1 MINEL
6 LPTLTPKIAALRRDI
21 HAHPE
26 LAFDEKR
33 TSAKVA
39 DYLDGLGLE
48 VHRGIA
54 RTGVVAK
61 LALGASPRA
70 IGLRADMDALPI
82 SELNTL
88 PHASK
93 NHPARCTPAATTA
106 TRRCSSGR
114 PKHCAS
120 CATSTARCI
129 SFWRPAEEHEGGGR
143 VMVEEG
149 LFQRFPMDMVFGL
162 HNWPGLPAGSFGV
175 TEGPV
180 MAGTDRFEIEITGRG
195 GHAAMP
201 HQAVDVVLAGS
212 ALVQALQ
219 SLVSRNT
226 DPLAAAVVSVTRFH
240 AGHADNVLPETAVLG
255 GTVRTLNGELQ
266 DALEEGLRR
275 ICSGI
280 EATYRVSI
288 DLRYERGY
296 PPTINAS
303 EPTQLALEVARQWQ
317 PAGGPD
323 GFAAEHGRRGFR
335 LHGARGAGLLCLAR
349 QRSGR
354 GRLHAAQPALRFQ
367 RRDHRHRHPLLGAAA
382 RNGRWRVNNNGQP
395 CPLLSYRTGRRL
407 LMTRLRYS
415 PVRVSI
421 SILLPI
427 STNSGTGSVIPVL
440 ILAGFMT
447 LPEVSPLTA
456 GSV

>member
-6 LPTLTPKIAALRRDI
+6 LPALTPKIAAFRRDI

-26 LAFDEKR
+26 LAFNEKR
-33 TSAKVA
+33 TSERVA
-39 DYLDGLGLE
+39 DYLEGLGLE

-61 LALGASPRA
+61 LSQGHGTRA
-70 IGLRADMDALPI
+70 IGLRADMDALPLK
-82 SELNTL
+82 ELNTF
-88 PHASK
+88 PHHSTHDGKMHACGHDGHTAMLLGAAEALSK
-93 NHPARCTPAATTA
+93 LRDFDGTVYF
-106 TRRCSSGR
+106 
-114 PKHCAS
+114 
-120 CATSTARCI
+120 I
-129 SFWRPAEEHEGGGR
+129 FQPAEEHEGGGR

-149 LFQRFPMDMVFGL
+149 LFERFPMEMVFGL

-226 DPLAAAVVSVTRFH
+226 DPLDSAVVSVTRFH
-240 AGHADNVLPETAVLG
+240 AGHADNVLPETALLG

-266 DALEEGLRR
+266 DALEEGVRR
-275 ICSGI
+275 ICNGI

-296 PPTINAS
+296 PPTVN
-303 EPTQLALEVARQWQ
+303 
-317 PAGGPD
+317 
-323 GFAAEHGRRGFR
+323 AAEPSQIARDVAQHVAIDGLVYLQLPPSMGAEDFAYMARVVPACYVWLGNGPGEGGCMLHSPHYDFNDEIIATGIRYWVR
-335 LHGARGAGLLCLAR
+335 LVQWVL
-349 QRSGR
+349 
-354 GRLHAAQPALRFQ
+354 
-367 RRDHRHRHPLLGAAA
+367 
-382 RNGRWRVNNNGQP
+382 
-395 CPLLSYRTGRRL
+395 
-407 LMTRLRYS
+407 
-415 PVRVSI
+415 VR
-421 SILLPI
+421 
-427 STNSGTGSVIPVL
+427 
-440 ILAGFMT
+440 
-447 LPEVSPLTA
+447 
-456 GSV
+456 